1 MELFRLFGSIFVD
14 NEKANQSIH
23 KTEEKAEGLGS
34 KMLKGIGTAA
44 KWSAGIAG
52 AAFGA
57 VGGMVALA
65 SKTGEAADFIDKLSE
80 RTGINREELQRWKYA
95 ADQSG
100 ADVGKLEV
108 GIKKLSAAMI
118 AAEEGSEKSAASFA
132 ALGISM
138 DDVMNS
144 DPSEVFEKVMK
155 GLAEMPDSAARNVIG
170 NDLLGKSYSDMLPL
184 LNAGAAGIDEL
195 KNRADELGL
204 VMSEESVKAN
214 VKFGD
219 TLADVKNS
227 LGAVVNNLVT
237 AFLPVLQ
244 MVLDFVLKHMPEI
257 QTVISAVF
265 GVVTA
270 VVNTVI
276 EVIKEVAKYF
286 EKFFDNTTEEGK
298 AFQEEAKKQFEWLS
312 GLFDSVKEIVL
323 LLWNFIKT
331 AWEEHGDKVIAV
343 TKFLFDIIKTVIST
357 VLDVIKGIIKVFTSL
372 LKGDWEGVWNGLKEI
387 VLSVLN
393 GLKELLPK
401 LFNGLVDVIKYIG
414 PKFLEAG
421 KNLFTALWDG
431 IKNVWSSITK
441 WVGEKI
447 SWLTDKLQFWKSGKD
462 KMQSDGSGKAD
473 GSHANGLSYVPFD
486 GYKAI
491 LHKGERV
498 LTANENK
505 AYSKGSGEINNNF
518 NISSLIVREEAD
530 IKKIAKELHNMQ
542 KSERRATGSVY
553 AFS

>member
-44 KWSAGIAG
+44 KWGAGIAT
-52 AAFGA
+52 AAVGA
-57 VGGMVALA
+57 VGGMIALA

-108 GIKKLSAAMI
+108 GIKKLSNAMVG
-118 AAEEGSEKSAASFA
+118 AEVGSEKSAAAFA

-138 DDVMNS
+138 EEVMNNSPS
-144 DPSEVFEKVMK
+144 DVFDTVMK
-155 GLAEMPDSAARNVIG
+155 KLADMPDSAARNVIG
-170 NDLLGKSYSDMLPL
+170 NELLGKSYTDMLPL
-184 LNAGAAGIDEL
+184 LNAGAQGIDDL

-227 LGAVVNNLVT
+227 VGAVVNNLVT

-244 MVLDFVLKHMPEI
+244 MVLDYILEHMPQI
-257 QTVISAVF
+257 QSVIGAVF
-265 GVVTA
+265 GFVSEVVKVA
-270 VVNTVI
+270 I
-276 EVIKEVAKYF
+276 EIIKKVA
-286 EKFFDNTTEEGK
+286 ETISKFFDSSTTEGK
-298 AFQEEAKKQFEWLS
+298 EFQGFLAEQAEWLK
-312 GLFDSVKEIVL
+312 GLFEIIKEIVMI
-323 LLWNFIKT
+323 LWEFIQKIWT
-331 AWEEHGDKVIAV
+331 EHGDKIMAA
-343 TKFLFDIIKTVIST
+343 TKFVFGIIKTIISAA
-357 VLDVIKGIIKVFTSL
+357 LEIIKGVIKFFVAVFQ
-372 LKGDWEGVWNGLKEI
+372 GDWEGAWNAIKEVVSTVLKTI
-387 VLSVLN
+387 ADI
-393 GLKELLPK
+393 LPK
-401 LFNGLVDVIKYIG
+401 LLQGLVDVIVYLG

-421 KNLFTALWDG
+421 KSLFMALWDG
-431 IKNVWSSITK
+431 IKNIWSSISN

-447 SWLTDKLQFWKSGKD
+447 NWLSSKLKFWEQGKSE
-462 KMQSDGSGKAD
+462 MQEFSTGKAD

-486 GYKAI
+486 GYRAI

-498 LTANENK
+498 LTEKENK
-505 AYSKGSGEINNNF
+505 DYNSGSGSVNNNF
-518 NISSLIVREEAD
+518 NIASLVVREEAD
-530 IKKIAKELHNMQ
+530 IKKVAKELRNMQ
-542 KSERRATGSVY
+542 LAGARG
-553 AFS
+553 

>member
-44 KWSAGIAG
+44 KWGAGIAT
-52 AAFGA
+52 AAVGA

-108 GIKKLSAAMI
+108 GIKKLSAAMVG
-118 AAEEGSEKSAASFA
+118 AEAGSEKAEAAFA

-144 DPSEVFEKVMK
+144 DPSEMLDKVMK

-170 NDLLGKSYSDMLPL
+170 NDLLGKSYTDMLPL
-184 LNAGAAGIDEL
+184 LNAGAQGIDDL

-244 MVLDFVLKHMPEI
+244 TVLDFILKHMPEI
-257 QTVISAVF
+257 QTVISVVF

-276 EVIKEVAKYF
+276 DVIKEVAKHF
-286 EKFFDNTTEEGK
+286 ETFFDGTTKEGQ
-298 AFQEEAKKQFEWLS
+298 AFQEEAKKQFEWLVGIFES
-312 GLFDSVKEIVL
+312 LKEIVK
-323 LLWNFIKT
+323 LLWEFIQTLWK
-331 AWEEHGDKVIAV
+331 EHGDKVIAV
-343 TKFLFDIIKTVIST
+343 TKFVFGIIKTVIET
-357 VLDVIKGIIKVFTSL
+357 VLHVIKGIIKVFTSL
-372 LKGDWEGVWNGLKEI
+372 LKGDWEGVWNGLKDI
-387 VLSVLN
+387 VMSVLN
-393 GLKELLPK
+393 GIKELLPK
-401 LFNGLVDVIKYIG
+401 LFNGLVDVIKFIG

-421 KNLFTALWDG
+421 KSLFTALWDG
-431 IKNVWSSITK
+431 IKNIWSSISS

-462 KMQSDGSGKAD
+462 KMKTDGGKAD

-498 LTANENK
+498 LTATENK

-518 NISSLIVREEAD
+518 NISSLIIREEAD